1 MRYVYV
7 MFNVYRSKH
16 QFIWLECTQ
25 AHTVVLEQMFLV
37 LSSYFCLPTYK
48 EQRQKIQIW
57 WNAGS
62 LCLSIHQRK
71 QINNETKQKYVHCT
85 MQAHN
90 YTLASWS
97 TYVKNVVGL
106 KMSGFYRLSH
116 FLFVFFSRW
125 FRNFERKTLKQ
136 NQNSVDLLENREEK
150 MK

>member
-1 MRYVYV
+1 MYV

-16 QFIWLECTQ
+16 QFIWLGCTQ

-48 EQRQKIQIW
+48 EQRQKMQIW

-150 MK
+150 LK